1 MLERFTQFCVQA
13 LPTTGPDIAAVEP
26 WQGDDAPAYGIA
38 VTCSSGSRLWLQIT
52 RGLAPGT
59 QTGEATTPASGAVLE
74 PVPLPALFDETG
86 SVSPPRAEAYLT
98 AALTHTDSTEIAQAH
113 GYSSRPGQPAQHP
126 GLGVTLHNGARL
138 YLPFVHT
145 AKAEQD
151 PGHSPFR
158 LQSSF

>member
-1 MLERFTQFCVQA
+1 MIGAVQRRVHS
-13 LPTTGPDIAAVEP
+13 PSCPDITAVEP

-38 VTCSSGSRLWLQIT
+38 VTFSSGSRLWLQIT
-52 RGLAPGT
+52 GGLAPGT
-59 QTGEATTPASGAVLE
+59 QAGDTTTPASGPALE

-86 SVSPPRAEAYLT
+86 TVSPLRAEAYLT
-98 AALTHTDSTEIAQAH
+98 AALTHTNSTEITQAYD
-113 GYSSRPGQPAQHP
+113 YSSRPGPPAQHP
-126 GLGVTLHNGARL
+126 GLGIILNNGARL

-151 PGHSPFR
+151 RGRSPFR